1 MNTSV
6 MYLGNEIRKRN
17 RKKSCAVIKL
27 TYMYKVT
34 TLISYARL
42 PDVSSRTQKHCQ
54 NKIASYLF
62 KLFKKEYTYQFINS

>member
-1 MNTSV
+1 MK
-6 MYLGNEIRKRN
+6 LEKEIG
-17 RKKSCAVIKL
+17 KKSCAVIKL

-62 KLFKKEYTYQFINS
+62 KLFKKRIHISLYQQLDYSS

>member
-1 MNTSV
+1 MK
-6 MYLGNEIRKRN
+6 LEKEIG
-17 RKKSCAVIKL
+17 KKSCAVIKL
-27 TYMYKVT
+27 TYMYQVT

-62 KLFKKEYTYQFINS
+62 KLFKKRNSIHISLYQQLDYCS